1 MNSIC
6 PHPWRRFFARVIDHS
21 FYALFSTLFFAI
33 ILGRNAN
40 LAHSWLDNYIFAS
53 FCYIFGAVIEGIL
66 LHFFTT
72 TPGKFLFG
80 IRLTYSDGRK
90 LSIIDGTKRALGMW
104 LHAMGLSIPFINFY
118 TAFRCYKLC
127 KQGKSLPYES
137 YYIVYHTKFSNS
149 ALIIVAFLLINVLTV
164 NLAEIAPD
172 HLINL
177 PHKGAITR
185 DEFMENYEYVTRFFY
200 NNNNWMFLDA
210 HGQFRT
216 DRYNSKIKVFSENDN
231 VTRVEAATTGWIT
244 DIQMVAIAFSGGS
257 PSEISNFMKSDTFT
271 LFSKD
276 RHTVLFTLDRIDEK
290 SYYDEKFTFS
300 SQNVAYNTIYDWQKQ
315 THTLQMERILS

>member
-21 FYALFSTLFFAI
+21 FYTMFTTLVFAVLF
-33 ILGRNAN
+33 GRNAN
-40 LAHSWLDNYIFAS
+40 YAHSWLDKYIFAS
-53 FCYIFGAVIEGIL
+53 FCYIFGALIEGTL

-72 TPGKFLFG
+72 TPGKLLFG
-80 IRLTYSDGRK
+80 IKMTYSDGRK

-104 LHAMGLSIPFINFY
+104 LHAMALCVPIVNFF
-118 TAFRCYKLC
+118 TVFRCYKLC

-149 ALIIVAFLLINVLTV
+149 ALIAVAFLLINVLTV
-164 NLAEIAPD
+164 NIAEIAPD

-185 DEFMENYEYVTRFFY
+185 DEFMENYEYVTGYFY
-200 NNNNWMFLDA
+200 NNTNWMFRDS

-231 VTRVEAATTGWIT
+231 VTQVEATTTAWIA
-244 DIQMVAIAFSGGS
+244 DIQMPAIAFSGGT
-257 PSEISNFMKSDTFT
+257 PSEIYNFMQSD
-271 LFSKD
+271 LYPLYGNDRGRIIVHLNLNDDPSYIYEDFS
-276 RHTVLFTLDRIDEK
+276 
-290 SYYDEKFTFS
+290 FS
-300 SQNVAYNTIYDWQKQ
+300 GHNSIVKGAYSWDNQNYSL
-315 THTLQMERILS
+315 HMERIIS

>member
-1 MNSIC
+1 M
-6 PHPWRRFFARVIDHS
+6 PVVVI
-21 FYALFSTLFFAI
+21 FS
-33 ILGRNAN
+33 
-40 LAHSWLDNYIFAS
+40 
-53 FCYIFGAVIEGIL
+53 
-66 LHFFTT
+66 
-72 TPGKFLFG
+72 
-80 IRLTYSDGRK
+80 
-90 LSIIDGTKRALGMW
+90 
-104 LHAMGLSIPFINFY
+104 
-118 TAFRCYKLC
+118 
-127 KQGKSLPYES
+127 
-137 YYIVYHTKFSNS
+137 
-149 ALIIVAFLLINVLTV
+149 
-164 NLAEIAPD
+164 
-172 HLINL
+172 
-177 PHKGAITR
+177 
-185 DEFMENYEYVTRFFY
+185 
-200 NNNNWMFLDA
+200 
-210 HGQFRT
+210 